1 MVAVSDDIY
10 AEVPFQYTSAAH
22 PMMIRT
28 EKLPTNDD
36 TETTIEEA
44 KERPWT
50 ISVPVWIPGYTGR
63 FTVGDVEVGGEPDG
77 DFWDRLWQDPSWES
91 PFIFNTITPGSSHAY
106 ESTN

>member
-1 MVAVSDDIY
+1 MVAVSDGIY
-10 AEVPFQYTSAAH
+10 AGAPFHNTSTAH

-28 EKLPTNDD
+28 EGVPATDA
-36 TETTIEEA
+36 TETTVEEV

-50 ISVPVWIPGYTGR
+50 ISVPVWIPGYAGR
-63 FTVGDVEVGGEPDG
+63 FTVGGVEVGGEPDG

-91 PFIFNTITPGSSHAY
+91 PFIFKPITLGSLHEY